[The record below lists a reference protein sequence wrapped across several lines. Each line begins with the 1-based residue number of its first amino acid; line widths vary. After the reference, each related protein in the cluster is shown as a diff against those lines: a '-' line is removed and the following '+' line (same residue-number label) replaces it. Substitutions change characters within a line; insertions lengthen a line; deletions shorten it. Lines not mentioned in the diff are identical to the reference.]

1 MELENLIIDMCSLM
15 SVSGYETYDRAA
27 LLDLIGGS
35 FDECLE
41 DGVGNQVFV
50 RRCGRPGAPH
60 IMLDAHMDEIGMI
73 VSEIL
78 DGGFV
83 RVVNV
88 GGLDTRILQAAEVV
102 IYGTQPIHAVV
113 ASTPPHL
120 QKPGD
125 NKKLPEI
132 GDLLIDTG
140 FPREEL
146 EQIIRIGSPV
156 GFLPKYS
163 RLLGGNLTGKG
174 LDDKSC
180 AACAAFAVMNTPA
193 DKLAG
198 DVYLVFS
205 AREETGHF
213 GGVSAAAYSIDPD
226 YAMVI
231 DVNLGRTPD
240 TQKRET
246 VTMGGGASLTLS
258 PITHK
263 QLTRMT
269 GELAAEQGIKVQYS
283 VCSGHTGTN
292 TPEVALTRGGVPVVD
307 AGLPLASMH
316 TCCEAVRMDDCR
328 ALCDLVT
335 MFATSEKIAEVFG
348 NAKA

>member
-1 MELENLIIDMCSLM
+1 MELENLIIEMCSLM
-15 SVSGYETYDRAA
+15 SVTGYETYDREA
-27 LLDLIGGS
+27 LLRLIGSG
-35 FDECLE
+35 FDECVA
-41 DGVGNQVFV
+41 DTVGNQVFIK
-50 RRCGRPGAPH
+50 RCGRPGAPR

-83 RVVNV
+83 RVTNI
-88 GGLDTRILQAAEVV
+88 GGVDTRILQAAEVV
-102 IYGTQPIHAVV
+102 IYGREPIHAVV

-132 GDLLIDTG
+132 GELLIDTG
-140 FPREEL
+140 YPREEL
-146 EQIIRIGSPV
+146 ESIIRIGSPV
-156 GFLPKYS
+156 GFLPKYLK
-163 RLLGGNLTGKG
+163 LLNGNLAGKG
-174 LDDKSC
+174 FDDKSC
-180 AACAAFAVMNTPA
+180 GACAAYAVMSTPA

-198 DVYLVFS
+198 DVYLVLS
-205 AREETGHF
+205 ANEECSRV
-213 GGVSAAAYSIDPD
+213 GGVAAATFSLEPD

-246 VTMGGGASLTLS
+246 VALGGGASLTVS

-263 QLTRMT
+263 RLTRLVA
-269 GELAAEQGIKVQYS
+269 ELASEAGIKTQIS
-283 VCSGHTGTN
+283 VSSGHTGTN
-292 TPEVALTRGGVPVVD
+292 TPDVALTRDGVPVVD
-307 AGLPLASMH
+307 VGLPLASMH
-316 TCCEAVRMDDCR
+316 TCCEVVRTDDCT
-328 ALCDLVT
+328 ALSELVRL
-335 MFATSEKIAEVFG
+335 FITSEKIAEEFG

>member
-1 MELENLIIDMCSLM
+1 MIIDMCSLM
-15 SVSGYETYDRAA
+15 SVTGYETYDRAA
-27 LLDLIGGS
+27 LLSLIGDG

-50 RRCGRPGAPH
+50 KHCAVPGSAR
-60 IMLDAHMDEIGMI
+60 IMLDAHMDEIGLM

-78 DGGFV
+78 DDGFV

-88 GGLDTRILQAAEVV
+88 GGVDTRILQAAEVI
-102 IYGTQPIHAVV
+102 IYGSKPIHAVV

-120 QKPGD
+120 QKPGE

-140 FPREEL
+140 YPREEL
-146 EQIIRIGSPV
+146 ESIIRIGSPV

-163 RLLGGNLTGKG
+163 RLLNESITGKG

-180 AACAAFAVMNTPA
+180 AACAAWALMNTPA

-198 DVYLVFS
+198 DVYFVLS
-205 AREETGHF
+205 AHEETGRV
-213 GGVSAAAYSIDPD
+213 GGVAASAYTVDPD

-246 VTMGGGASLTLS
+246 VAMGGGASLTIS

-263 QLTRMT
+263 RLTRLV
-269 GELAAEQGIKVQYS
+269 GELAEEAGIKVQYN
-283 VCSGHTGTN
+283 VCAGHTGTN
-292 TPEVALTRGGVPVVD
+292 TPDVALTREGIPTVD
-307 AGLPLASMH
+307 VGLPLASMH
-316 TCCEAVRMDDCR
+316 TCCELVRLDDCR

-335 MFATSEKIAEVFG
+335 MFVTSKKIAEEFG

>member
-1 MELENLIIDMCSLM
+1 MELENLILDLCSLM
-15 SVSGYETYDRAA
+15 SITGYETHDREA
-27 LLDLIGGS
+27 LLGLIGSG
-35 FDECLE
+35 FDECLA
-41 DGVGNQVFV
+41 DTVGNQVFIK
-50 RRCGRPGAPH
+50 RCGRAGAPR

-83 RVVNV
+83 RVANI
-88 GGLDTRILQAAEVV
+88 GGVDTRILQAAEVV
-102 IYGTQPIHAVV
+102 IYGKETIHAVV

-125 NKKLPEI
+125 DKKLPEI
-132 GDLLIDTG
+132 GELLIDTG
-140 FPREEL
+140 YPREEL
-146 EQIIRIGSPV
+146 ESIIRVGTPV
-156 GFLPKYS
+156 GFLPEYL
-163 RLLGGNLTGKG
+163 RLLNGNLAGKG
-174 LDDKSC
+174 FDDKSC
-180 AACAAFAVMNTPA
+180 AACAAYAVMNTPA

-205 AREETGHF
+205 ANEECSRA
-213 GGVSAAAYSIDPD
+213 GGVAAATFSLEPD
-226 YAMVI
+226 YAMVM

-246 VTMGGGASLTLS
+246 VALGGGASLTIS

-263 QLTRMT
+263 RLTRMV
-269 GELAAEQGIKVQYS
+269 GELAAEREIPVQYS
-283 VCSGHTGTN
+283 ISRGHTGTN

-307 AGLPLASMH
+307 VGLPLASMH
-316 TCCEAVRMDDCR
+316 TCCEVVRMDDCR
-328 ALCDLVT
+328 ALSDLVAA
-335 MFATSEKIAEVFG
+335 FITSEKIAEEFG